1 MRILCSVILCL
12 GLSLNLARAWSSS
25 GNIVCDSNQDGT
37 FDWEDTRLA
46 NVRVVVVNLAGTVH
60 ASALTDATG
69 YYFIDLPD
77 APDSYI
83 QTIDPTTLPPGG
95 TVIVPASGQY
105 AFTLTATDRTVG
117 SLRYTVSAPE
127 CTPPQDEGACWLTGG
142 GVKFEALTG
151 EHLAE
156 KGPVDS
162 LGGNVFPS
170 CSPEPGNGGSW
181 THIAHSLKLHFHGT
195 DIQTVSCGNVPGI
208 DPGSESPVT
217 PFNYIEFQGF
227 GTLKGIKGNKV
238 DHGTVYFFARCE
250 DRNEPG
256 SRGAKD
262 GADID
267 RYFLH
272 VFDANGNTLLLI
284 DGDGNPATLDPV
296 TITGGN
302 LQLHVSSCDDPPAP

>member
-1 MRILCSVILCL
+1 MKTICL
-12 GLSLNLARAWSSS
+12 TACIGLAFLTTAKAWHTE
-25 GNIVCDSNQDGT
+25 GFVFCDANENGQ
-37 FDWEDTRLA
+37 FDAGDTPIPG
-46 NVRVVVVNLAGTVH
+46 VRVSVMNTSGTLTKH
-60 ASALTDATG
+60 EITDANG
-69 YYFIDLPD
+69 FYIMFLPHII
-77 APDSYI
+77 DSYI
-83 QTIDPTTLPPGG
+83 QTLDASTLPPGS
-95 TVIVPASGQY
+95 TIVLPNGGPH
-105 AFTLTATDRTVG
+105 AFTLTDQLAVLTGINYLINSV
-117 SLRYTVSAPE
+117 VCQEQEPV
-127 CTPPQDEGACWLTGG
+127 ACWLTGG
-142 GVKFEALTG
+142 GVKFEPLVG
-151 EHLAE
+151 QDLAE
-156 KGPVDS
+156 HGPSDS

-181 THIAHSLKLHFHGT
+181 THIAHSEKLHFHGT

-227 GTLKGIKGNKV
+227 GTLKGIKGSKV
-238 DHGTVYFFARCE
+238 DHGTVFFFARCE

-256 SRGAKD
+256 SRGAKI

-284 DGDGNPATLDPV
+284 DGDGDPDTVDPV

-302 LQLHVSSCDDPPAP
+302 LQLHVSSCDDPPTL